1 MVFVKV
7 ELMKKLVIL
16 FLMFIGSVHAQGA
29 YALYDYSGRFYVV
42 RYNHDTPRSI
52 ASITKLFTANTVLNS
67 GVDLNEKIQVNGR
80 SKGKVPQG
88 VYMSRLDL
96 MRAMIISSDNRAAE
110 TLANHHPGGF
120 GQFVKDTNNYVDNHA
135 LFDTHIVDST
145 GLLAG
150 NTSTARDLVEFLYQI
165 KDNPVIRQIAN
176 ERNAV
181 LAVPKG
187 KKTISINLHNTNPDL
202 FVYDNIL
209 ITKTG
214 FTNAAGRCVLMLVE
228 KNHELFAVVVLGQK
242 DVKNRSKVVGTLLT
256 VDIDRTPEPKIT
268 STVEFEFSAP
278 L

>member
-1 MVFVKV
+1 MI
-7 ELMKKLVIL
+7 KKLVTL
-16 FLMFIGSVHAQGA
+16 FLIIVGTSAYSQGA
-29 YALYDYSGRFYVV
+29 YALYDYDARMYNVRFS
-42 RYNHDTPRSI
+42 HDTTRSI

-67 GVDLNEKIQVNGR
+67 GVDLNEKIKINGR
-80 SKGKVPQG
+80 SGGKVPPG
-88 VYMSRLDL
+88 AYMTRLDL
-96 MRAMIISSDNRAAE
+96 LRATIISSDNRAAE

-120 GQFVKDTNNYVDNHA
+120 SQFVKDTNAYLEQNL
-135 LFDTHIVDST
+135 LFDTKIVDST

-165 KDNPVIRQIAN
+165 KDQPVIRQIAK

-187 KKTISINLHNTNPDL
+187 KKTIAINLRNTNPDL

-209 ITKTG
+209 ISKTG

-242 DVKNRSKVVGTLLT
+242 DVKDRSQVVGTLLN

-268 STVEFEFSAP
+268 STVEFSSP